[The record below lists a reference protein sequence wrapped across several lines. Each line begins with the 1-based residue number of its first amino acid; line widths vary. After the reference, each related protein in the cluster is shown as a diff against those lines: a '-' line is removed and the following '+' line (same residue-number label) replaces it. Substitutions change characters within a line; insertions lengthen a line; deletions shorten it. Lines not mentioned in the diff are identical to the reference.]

1 MRIPGWMSRGICR
14 PPLTKLDALLFSAL
28 FIFNCFVYSSWLELG
43 QVTTRP
49 WLLLVW
55 LYGLVSLVPLAWRDT
70 APVAVFATQWVFAVA
85 AWPFMSHYIPMAGIT
100 VALYSV
106 AVHRDRRVSLLALL
120 ASFVPIGLDLAAELR
135 LPHPGHGPFEAF
147 FTNGVLLVVA
157 AGWAWGLGRVTQA
170 NQRHVRDLERERE
183 SAREAEVLATER
195 RRIARE
201 LHDIVSHAVT
211 VIVLQAAGAARVAKT
226 DFTQVTRSLAHIETA
241 GKQAMAE
248 LRRLLGVLEDSNSTH
263 HAAGTSEFKP
273 QPGLADL
280 PELLTSLNDIGMPV
294 TVHTEGT
301 PHDLDPSIDLTAY
314 RIVQEGLVNVLKHA
328 GKDANPRL
336 RLVWTDQ
343 GLLIQIDNDITVTR
357 TPRGQSLSGGRG
369 LVGLRERAHAAGGD
383 LHAGPLHQGGYR
395 LSAALPL
402 ATPAVSPVPRVA
414 SQDSA
419 SQDSGGQGKV
429 SA

>member
-1 MRIPGWMSRGICR
+1 
-14 PPLTKLDALLFSAL
+14 LTRLDALLFSAL
-28 FIFNCFVYSSWLELG
+28 FIFNCFVYSAWLELG
-43 QVTTRP
+43 QLATRP

-55 LYGLVSLVPLAWRDT
+55 LYGLVSLVPLAWRDK
-70 APVAVFATQWVFAVA
+70 APVSVFATQWVLTVA
-85 AWPFMSHYIPMAGIT
+85 AWPIMSHYIPMAGIT

-106 AVHRDRRVSLLALL
+106 SVHRDRRVSLLALL
-120 ASFVPIGLDLAAELR
+120 SSSIPIGLALATELM
-135 LPHPGHGPFEAF
+135 LPNPGHGPFEAF

-157 AGWAWGLGRVTQA
+157 VGWAWGLGRVTQA
-170 NQRHVRDLERERE
+170 NQRHVHDLELERE

-226 DFTQVTRSLAHIETA
+226 DFTQVIQSLAHIEAT
-241 GKQAMAE
+241 GKQAMSE
-248 LRRLLGVLEDSNSTH
+248 LRRLLGVLEDSDSTQ
-263 HAAGTSEFKP
+263 HAADTSEFKP

-280 PELLTSLNDIGMPV
+280 PELLTSLKGAGMPV
-294 TVHTEGT
+294 TVHTEGI
-301 PHDLDPSIDLTAY
+301 PHDLDSSIDLTAY

-383 LHAGPLHQGGYR
+383 LHAGPHHQGGYR

-402 ATPAVSPVPRVA
+402 ATPAVSPGPRVS
-414 SQDSA
+414 SQG
-419 SQDSGGQGKV
+419 SGGQGKV

>member
-1 MRIPGWMSRGICR
+1 MIIPGWMPRGIR
-14 PPLTKLDALLFSAL
+14 WPPLTKLDTLLFSAL
-28 FIFNCFVYSSWLELG
+28 FIFNCFVFSAWVELD
-43 QVTTRP
+43 QVVTKP

-55 LYGLVSLVPLAWRDT
+55 LYGLVSLVPLAWRDE
-70 APVAVFATQWVFAVA
+70 APVTVFATQWVLTVA

-120 ASFVPIGLDLAAELR
+120 ASSIPIGLDVAASYGN
-135 LPHPGHGPFEAF
+135 HPGNHPYAAF
-147 FTNGVLLVVA
+147 FTNGVLLVAA
-157 AGWAWGLGRVTQA
+157 AGWAWGLGRVTQT
-170 NQRHVRDLERERE
+170 NYRHVRDLERERE
-183 SAREAEVLATER
+183 SAREADVLATER

-211 VIVLQAAGAARVAKT
+211 VIVLQAAGAARVATT
-226 DFTQVTRSLAHIETA
+226 DFNQVTRSLAHIETA

-263 HAAGTSEFKP
+263 HAASISEFKP

-357 TPRGQSLSGGRG
+357 TPRGQPFSGGRG

-383 LHAGPLHQGGYR
+383 LHARPHQGGYR
-395 LSAALPL
+395 LSAALPR

-414 SQDSA
+414 SQDSGD
-419 SQDSGGQGKV
+419 QEKKV
-429 SA
+429 SV

>member
-1 MRIPGWMSRGICR
+1 MRVPGWMPRGICR

-28 FIFNCFVYSSWLELG
+28 FIFNCFVYSAWLELG
-43 QVTTRP
+43 QLATRP

-55 LYGLVSLVPLAWRDT
+55 LYGLVSLVPLAWRDK
-70 APVAVFATQWVFAVA
+70 APVSVFVTQWVLTVA
-85 AWPFMSHYIPMAGIT
+85 AWPIMPHYMPMAGIT

-106 AVHRDRRVSLLALL
+106 SVHQDRRVSLLALL
-120 ASFVPIGLDLAAELR
+120 SSSIPIGLDLATELR
-135 LPHPGHGPFEAF
+135 IPNPGHGPFDAF

-170 NQRHVRDLERERE
+170 NQRHVHDLERERE

-226 DFTQVTRSLAHIETA
+226 DFTQVIQSLAHIEAT
-241 GKQAMAE
+241 GKQAMSE
-248 LRRLLGVLEDSNSTH
+248 LRRLLGVLEDSDSTQH
-263 HAAGTSEFKP
+263 VAGASEFKP

-280 PELLTSLNDIGMPV
+280 PELLTSLKGAGMPV

-301 PHDLDPSIDLTAY
+301 PHDLDSSIDLTAY

-336 RLVWTDQ
+336 RLIWTAQ

-383 LHAGPLHQGGYR
+383 LHAGPHHQGGYR
-395 LSAALPL
+395 LTAALPL
-402 ATPAVSPVPRVA
+402 ATPAVSPGPRV
-414 SQDSA
+414 SSH
-419 SQDSGGQGKV
+419 DSGGQGKV